1 MSQTDQRILYDD
13 PPERPKA
20 RLSTIVGAVCATVV
34 AMVLLG
40 SIGSPVE
47 SASDITSPPPLP
59 IAVMPDLSG
68 RNLIAAGNLLREAGL
83 DPTILDRA
91 EWIADAWIPVGGV
104 STQTPAPGANI
115 FDPEEVSLVMSSGGP
130 AIGWDDLPVGIQK
143 LVFQTDSLDRSEP
156 VLVVETGS
164 GRAYKTDNLLFGG
177 CAAVDR
183 VKDTFYDLEFNALC
197 PTSPPETIVGWLGD
211 GAMFAID
218 GLPRQNYLDIASA
231 MTLGP
236 AHPLGRQLWSTST
249 RRQAPTVAVEGQMI
263 RVMGGYQR
271 FSVSV
276 PPDSDLTPEAIAD
289 LITPTDIRGNLV
301 VSLAPPLAFYSK
313 PGMAGST
320 FGPGRTAR
328 RYRLIPGE
336 PFAAPLTVNIVSMPD
351 EITVTVDDAFLDQ
364 VEILAIRSTTWSVA
378 LIDDWQY
385 AYPAGWTPTDQ
396 EGSDLMSGLVSV
408 ATFSAP
414 STDDRCDGY
423 PIGRL
428 RQIGADDAFVSVA
441 IARSTPS
448 RTWLTHLGPDDVPVV
463 SSSVANGCLEG
474 VEAEVRAG
482 SRFHNGVPFDI
493 VIGLGVDVDDEVRNQ
508 AFAIL
513 DSFEPAPIYEEP

>member
-1 MSQTDQRILYDD
+1 
-13 PPERPKA
+13 
-20 RLSTIVGAVCATVV
+20 
-34 AMVLLG
+34 
-40 SIGSPVE
+40 
-47 SASDITSPPPLP
+47 
-59 IAVMPDLSG
+59 
-68 RNLIAAGNLLREAGL
+68 
-83 DPTILDRA
+83 
-91 EWIADAWIPVGGV
+91 
-104 STQTPAPGANI
+104 
-115 FDPEEVSLVMSSGGP
+115 
-130 AIGWDDLPVGIQK
+130 
-143 LVFQTDSLDRSEP
+143 
-156 VLVVETGS
+156 
-164 GRAYKTDNLLFGG
+164 
-177 CAAVDR
+177 
-183 VKDTFYDLEFNALC
+183 
-197 PTSPPETIVGWLGD
+197 
-211 GAMFAID
+211 
-218 GLPRQNYLDIASA
+218 
-231 MTLGP
+231 
-236 AHPLGRQLWSTST
+236 
-249 RRQAPTVAVEGQMI
+249 
-263 RVMGGYQR
+263 
-271 FSVSV
+271 
-276 PPDSDLTPEAIAD
+276 
-289 LITPTDIRGNLV
+289 
-301 VSLAPPLAFYSK
+301 
-313 PGMAGST
+313 
-320 FGPGRTAR
+320 
-328 RYRLIPGE
+328 
-336 PFAAPLTVNIVSMPD
+336 
-351 EITVTVDDAFLDQ
+351 
-364 VEILAIRSTTWSVA
+364 VA